1 MKRARL
7 GAARRPGLSRGV
19 TSAWRSRS
27 LAFALVAVVW
37 GVASGVAWAD
47 TCAVVPGASE
57 FTIED
62 VGRVVFEELRTD
74 RAADAVQFGGGV
86 CLEVAGERITIRA
99 ERLDVRALSTAP
111 RVTGTAAEVRSGPW
125 LLGAEVLEATGQ
137 RVRLERATLVGEG
150 LVGLAERLELVVTDG
165 VLQARRVSVATP
177 SLRLELQ
184 AARFDGTSL
193 EGEDVVLSTCDCPPA
208 EAGVR
213 LQGRVVRYALVTGV
227 VEVEHGTLLLE
238 TVRLPLPP
246 LLVLSEALLADLR
259 PPLTLSR
266 DERRGW
272 LLELVER
279 SAEGGR
285 LRADLA
291 VGDTRPPRARAYLSA
306 RDGPADVALVLT
318 SGGADVRVGASFE
331 LARDVELRLWQRLA
345 GGLAE
350 RVQDAAVTLSLG
362 PDRALAA
369 VPAGGFGARAEAT
382 AALSAQQFG
391 NRTVATP
398 RVGALA
404 RVDVASPDGRLG
416 VLRLRAEAGATGY
429 AVVPGGQQWLGLT
442 PRWDARFG
450 PARVTLSHAYR
461 AVWGTSPFDDEVDA
475 IAARH
480 LSTLQLA
487 LRPDGG
493 AWRAEAEVRYDWR
506 PDATRPAPHRGV
518 ERLRVDG
525 RWRLDAPTGGAVA
538 TTVTATVELAGW
550 LDPRARR
557 DAFARFGVDLAW
569 PASRVEVGIG
579 ATLSLLPDAP
589 GLRSLTLAGSAP
601 LRPDGSSL
609 ELRPYLALDVWP
621 ALSGAGWPTVRGHGL
636 VLLWES
642 RYGTLDLAY
651 RSEPDGSVTSSLAF
665 RVEVREP
672 RLEDLR

>member
-1 MKRARL
+1 M
-7 GAARRPGLSRGV
+7 RR
-19 TSAWRSRS
+19 
-27 LAFALVAVVW
+27 LAFTLAAIAW
-37 GVASGVAWAD
+37 GVALAD

-99 ERLDVRALSTAP
+99 ERLEVRSLSTAP
-111 RVTGTAAEVRSGPW
+111 RVTGTTATVRSGPW

-137 RVRLERATLVGEG
+137 RLRLERATLVGEG
-150 LVGLAERLELVVTDG
+150 LVGLAERLDLVVADG
-165 VLQARRVSVATP
+165 VLRASRVSVATP
-177 SLRLELQ
+177 SLRLDLRS
-184 AARFDGTSL
+184 AHFDGTSL
-193 EGEDVVLSTCDCPPA
+193 EGEDVVLSTCDCPPT

-213 LQGRVVRYALVTGV
+213 LEGQVVRYALARGE

-238 TVRLPLPP
+238 AVRLPLPP
-246 LLVLSEALLADLR
+246 LLTLSEALLADLR

-272 LLELVER
+272 LLEVVER
-279 SAEGGR
+279 AVEGGR
-285 LRADLA
+285 VRADLA

-306 RDGPADVALVLT
+306 RDGPADVRLVLT
-318 SGGADVRVGASFE
+318 SGGVDVRVGASFA
-331 LARDVELRLWQRLA
+331 LGRDAEVRLSQRLT

-350 RVQDAAVTLSLG
+350 RVQDAALTLSLG
-362 PDRALAA
+362 PDRALTA
-369 VPAGGFGARAEAT
+369 VPAGGFGAHATVT

-391 NRTVATP
+391 TRTVATP
-398 RVGALA
+398 RLGALA
-404 RVDVASPDGRLG
+404 RVDAASPDGRLG
-416 VLRLRAEAGATGY
+416 VLRLRAEAGVSGY
-429 AVVPGGQQWLGLT
+429 AVLPGGQQWLGLT

-450 PARVTLSHAYR
+450 PARVALSHAYR

-475 IAARH
+475 VAARH

-487 LRPDGG
+487 LRPDGD
-493 AWRAEAEVRYDWR
+493 AWRAGLEVRYDWR
-506 PDATRPAPHRGV
+506 PDGTRLAPHRGL

-525 RWRLDAPTGGAVA
+525 RWRLDAPREGAAAATVA
-538 TTVTATVELAGW
+538 ATVELAGW
-550 LDPRARR
+550 LDPRVDR
-557 DAFARFGVDLAW
+557 DAFARVGVDLAW
-569 PASRVEVGIG
+569 PEALVEFGVE
-579 ATLSLLPDAP
+579 ATYALLPDAP
-589 GLRSLTLAGSAP
+589 GLRSLTLTGSAP
-601 LRPDGSSL
+601 IRPEGSNL

-621 ALSGAGWPTVRGHGL
+621 TLSGAGWPAVRGHGL
-636 VLLWES
+636 ALLWES

-665 RVEVREP
+665 RVELREP